1 MRWPNPS
8 RRLNARPLLR
18 DSRSAGF
25 SKDHAHLG
33 GRSAKQKLFSSRSTS
48 FSPGED
54 SGGQERSPRDQSPLT
69 PRRRTDSPARAAER
83 RPRRKLHRFQPLT
96 DDPPPGGPGH
106 LPDVGPAPRGAARPP
121 CRVPAPARCP
131 PSLHFIHSFTVYQD
145 QPQAGGGRG
154 EEAALLL
161 ERGNGGSPPRTRAR
175 KTRSRV
181 TLYFASAKGGST
193 SLIRF
198 LEVRDN
204 RNSCLHISLQESP
217 SPGLHSTPKSKPAAS
232 RPRSLVSFK

>member
-48 FSPGED
+48 FNPGED
-54 SGGQERSPRDQSPLT
+54 SRGQERSPRDQSPLT

-96 DDPPPGGPGH
+96 DDPRLGDQGTSQTSARPRAEPRARRAECPLLLAA
-106 LPDVGPAPRGAARPP
+106 LPSPFHSFLYSLSRSATGTRRPRG
-121 CRVPAPARCP
+121 
-131 PSLHFIHSFTVYQD
+131 
-145 QPQAGGGRG
+145 
-154 EEAALLL
+154 
-161 ERGNGGSPPRTRAR
+161 GGSPTAGAR
-175 KTRSRV
+175 KWGFPPKDSGSENSFPRD
-181 TLYFASAKGGST
+181 TLLCISKGRIHEPYKVLGST
-193 SLIRF
+193 R
-198 LEVRDN
+198 
-204 RNSCLHISLQESP
+204 QQ
-217 SPGLHSTPKSKPAAS
+217 K
-232 RPRSLVSFK
+232 

>member
-33 GRSAKQKLFSSRSTS
+33 GRRAKQKLFSSRSTS

-83 RPRRKLHRFQPLT
+83 RPRRKPHRFQPLT
-96 DDPPPGGPGH
+96 DDPRLGDQGTSQTS
-106 LPDVGPAPRGAARPP
+106 ARPRAEP
-121 CRVPAPARCP
+121 RARRAECPLLLAAP

-145 QPQAGGGRG
+145 QPQARGGRG

-217 SPGLHSTPKSKPAAS
+217 SPGLHSAPKSKPAAS

>member
-69 PRRRTDSPARAAER
+69 PRRRTDSLARAAER
-83 RPRRKLHRFQPLT
+83 RPRRKPHRFQPLT

-131 PSLHFIHSFTVYQD
+131 PLSISFIPLRFIKISH
-145 QPQAGGGRG
+145 RR
-154 EEAALLL
+154 EAAE
-161 ERGNGGSPPRTRAR
+161 ERRQRYCWSEEMGVPP
-175 KTRSRV
+175 
-181 TLYFASAKGGST
+181 
-193 SLIRF
+193 
-198 LEVRDN
+198 
-204 RNSCLHISLQESP
+204 Q
-217 SPGLHSTPKSKPAAS
+217 GLGLGKLVPA
-232 RPRSLVSFK
+232 

>member
-83 RPRRKLHRFQPLT
+83 RPRRKPHRFQPLT

-106 LPDVGPAPRGAARPP
+106 LPDIGPAPRGAACPP

-131 PSLHFIHSFTVYQD
+131 PPPFHSFPYGLSRSATGTRR
-145 QPQAGGGRG
+145 PRG
-154 EEAALLL
+154 
-161 ERGNGGSPPRTRAR
+161 GGSPTAGAR
-175 KTRSRV
+175 KWGFPPKDSGSENSFPRD
-181 TLYFASAKGGST
+181 TLLCISKGRIHEPYKVLGST
-193 SLIRF
+193 R
-198 LEVRDN
+198 
-204 RNSCLHISLQESP
+204 QQ
-217 SPGLHSTPKSKPAAS
+217 K
-232 RPRSLVSFK
+232 